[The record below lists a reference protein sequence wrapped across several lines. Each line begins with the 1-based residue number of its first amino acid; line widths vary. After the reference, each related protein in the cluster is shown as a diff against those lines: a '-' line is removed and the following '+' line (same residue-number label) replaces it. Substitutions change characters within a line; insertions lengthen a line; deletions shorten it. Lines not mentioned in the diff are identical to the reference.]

1 MYIEGL
7 ADLLRAFGVGW
18 RQLSRRNGR
27 VTAAGGNGEL
37 RHVAPKRADG
47 HSSKWDEAERFFRER
62 QWHRRISLNSLHWSF
77 DGPFRVEAALGT
89 ISTT

>member
-1 MYIEGL
+1 MPTLFDLSISLCSNFGQREKSCRGL

-18 RQLSRRNGR
+18 RQLARRNGR

-47 HSSKWDEAERFFRER
+47 HSSEWDEAARFFRER
-62 QWHRRISLNSLHWSF
+62 QWHGKISLNSL
-77 DGPFRVEAALGT
+77 
-89 ISTT
+89 

>member
-1 MYIEGL
+1 MVMYIEGL

-18 RQLSRRNGR
+18 RQLARRNGR

-47 HSSKWDEAERFFRER
+47 HSSEWDEVARFFRER
-62 QWHRRISLNSLHWSF
+62 QWPGRISLNSL
-77 DGPFRVEAALGT
+77 
-89 ISTT
+89 